1 MTSAPKE
8 LNGTGQLE
16 SEIVKL
22 VQYVRRF
29 REEIAQMVA
38 PEGPD
43 QTRFATMSEQLD
55 AIVGATETAT
65 DTILERMENVD
76 GLTEDLRAADDAEK
90 RNALC
95 DRINENTMLA
105 IEACTF
111 QDLTGQRVS
120 KIVRSMKFVEERVN
134 AMVSLW
140 GQDEIDRMAKE
151 FAEKSTKEG
160 DEALLNGPALPTDE
174 AISQDDIDK
183 LFE

>member
-1 MTSAPKE
+1 MTSAQKE
-8 LNGTGQLE
+8 LTGNGKLE

-43 QTRFATMSEQLD
+43 QSRFETMSEQLD
-55 AIVGATETAT
+55 AIVGSTETAT
-65 DTILERMENVD
+65 DSILERMEKVD
-76 GLTEDLRAADDAEK
+76 GLIEDLRAADDADK

-95 DRINENTMLA
+95 DEINQNTMLA

-111 QDLTGQRVS
+111 QDLTGQRVT

-151 FAEKSTKEG
+151 FAEQSVKEG
-160 DEALLNGPALPTDE
+160 DEALLNGPALPTE
-174 AISQDDIDK
+174 TAISQDDIDK
-183 LFE
+183 LFD